1 MLFRGEAG
9 VGKTTLLR
17 YAEGQAVGLT
27 VLWATG
33 VQAEAEI
40 PFATLNQLLRPVA
53 GLTGALPEA
62 QSNALNAALGFADAR
77 HLDRLLVASKGAVA
91 TR

>member
-1 MLFRGEAG
+1 MLFGRAREIAVLDALLADARERKSGSVLFRGEAG

-62 QSNALNAALGFADAR
+62 QSMP
-77 HLDRLLVASKGAVA
+77 
-91 TR
+91 